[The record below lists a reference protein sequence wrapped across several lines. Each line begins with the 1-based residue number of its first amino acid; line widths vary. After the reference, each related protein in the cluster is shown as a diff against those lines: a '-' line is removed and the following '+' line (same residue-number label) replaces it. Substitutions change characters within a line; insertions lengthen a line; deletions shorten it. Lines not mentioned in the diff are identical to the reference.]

1 MWVQWRINIVVWFVV
16 VWLIVVW
23 FVRFQAWSELLWVLM
38 VILYWVI
45 NILRAFWNEDVLQ
58 FNLDACVDLEL
69 EAVWRVSLDRSQDRD
84 ADLVRDD
91 SGLLGRWRLVEDD
104 QS

>member
-1 MWVQWRINIVVWFVV
+1 MWIVGVWRINVVVWFVV
-16 VWLIVVW
+16 VWLVG
-23 FVRFQAWSELLWVLM
+23 FQAWSELFWVLM

-45 NILRAFWNEDVLQ
+45 NVLNAFWNEDVLQ
-58 FNLDACVDLEL
+58 FDLDACVDLEL

-91 SGLLGRWRLVEDD
+91 SDFLADGDSWRTTNPE
-104 QS
+104 